1 MRRFGGG
8 ANVLQTP
15 GGPEST
21 ARKAATPARKPGTLV
36 HGGYWLLRILRSG
49 APSRRSAVGRRFEQ
63 RRLAYAMAKGF
74 PSWAACPA
82 PLQAAIDNVIRQ
94 EFFTAALFSGFWTQ
108 GVEGVARHY
117 LTAAE
122 ALRRQLSDI
131 GLEPVS
137 VAGEPLAAYLKRTY
151 GTNAP

>member
-1 MRRFGGG
+1 VM
-8 ANVLQTP
+8 QTT
-15 GGPEST
+15 GGPERT
-21 ARKAATPARKPGTLV
+21 AHKAATPARKPGTLV
-36 HGGYWLLRILRSG
+36 HGGYWLVRIMRSG

-82 PLQAAIDNVIRQ
+82 PLQAAIDNAIRQ

-108 GVEGVARHY
+108 GADGVARHY

-122 ALRRQLSDI
+122 ALRRQLADL
-131 GLEPVS
+131 GLEPAALGSDVGTLLTAARRREK
-137 VAGEPLAAYLKRTY
+137 AG
-151 GTNAP
+151 